1 MALALNLN
9 VTGAMNVALKTV
21 TDESN
26 LAREVEKIREELGLL
41 EVKWPSAS
49 QLPYWGYLHVNGTVH
64 VKRFY
69 DIEEIKDAQESP
81 FVHKVF
87 GPFYCT
93 NTKEAFIVL
102 ENYFTSH
109 F

>member
-49 QLPYWGYLHVNGTVH
+49 QLPY
-64 VKRFY
+64 
-69 DIEEIKDAQESP
+69 
-81 FVHKVF
+81 
-87 GPFYCT
+87 
-93 NTKEAFIVL
+93 
-102 ENYFTSH
+102 
-109 F
+109 